1 MFIENIRI
9 ALSGLRANKLRT
21 FLTMLGI
28 IIGIASVIA
37 IMTVGD
43 AMNNSV
49 MESMGSVGANNIEF
63 YVSEDVDADEEVDYS
78 ELRPMETSDEISRDM
93 INDLVNKF
101 KNEVSGVVLSES
113 VGTTKVE
120 DDANYANI
128 TINGMNLTALEQMK
142 LKMLS
147 GRTLSIS
154 DIDNKSKVCLVSD
167 KFVDNMYDGHY
178 SKAIGQP
185 LEVVLD
191 NKYYTYTIVG
201 VYKYDPSVFN
211 DHAVFKKKDVNTQC
225 IIPITT
231 AMQQVRSEEFFFYV
245 TVVAADGYDPDVVA
259 SDISNWINKKYYET
273 NDTYCVESYT
283 MKADLDYLK
292 NMVNT
297 IKLAFMAIGAIS
309 LLVGGIGVMNIM
321 VVTIT
326 ERTREIGTRKA
337 LGATNGSIR
346 AQFITEAVA
355 ICAIG
360 GIIGVATGIGIGQI
374 ILKVINVHGM
384 PSLVEITISIIF
396 SMGIGIFF
404 GFYPANK
411 AAKMNPVEALRY
423 E

>member
-49 MESMGSVGANNIEF
+49 MESMGSVGANNIEL
-63 YVSEDVDADEEVDYS
+63 YVSENVDPSEEIDYS
-78 ELRPMETSDEISRDM
+78 ELRPMETSDEINRDM
-93 INDLVNKF
+93 INDLINNF
-101 KNEVSGVVLSES
+101 KKDVSGVILTES

-120 DDANYANI
+120 DGSNYANI
-128 TINGMNLTALEQMK
+128 TINGMNLTALNQK
-142 LKMLS
+142 NLKILS
-147 GRTLSIS
+147 GRTLNIH
-154 DIDNKSKVCLVSD
+154 DIDNKSKICLVSD
-167 KFVDNMYDGHY
+167 KFVDNLYNGHY
-178 SKAIGQP
+178 SKVTGQP

-201 VYKYDPSVFN
+201 VYKYDPSAFN
-211 DHAVFKKKDVNTQC
+211 EYSVFKKKDINTQC

-231 AMQQVRSEEFFFYV
+231 AMNQVRSEEAFSNI
-245 TVVAADGYDPDVVA
+245 TVVAADGSDPDVVA
-259 SDISNWINKKYYET
+259 SDISEWINKKYYEK
-273 NDTYCVESYT
+273 NDTYCVEYYT
-283 MKADLDYLK
+283 MKASLDYLK
-292 NMVNT
+292 QMVST

-360 GIIGVATGIGIGQI
+360 GMIGVGAGIGIGQI
-374 ILKVINVHGM
+374 ILKVIDVHGM
-384 PSLVEITISIIF
+384 PSLVEIAISILF